1 MMTASVAVT
10 GFSDDDAWAAVLRRD
25 RSADGGFVYAVASTG
40 VYCRPSCPSRRPRRE
55 NAAFFET
62 PGDAERG
69 GYRACLKCDPR
80 GDRAREVPAPVLRAR
95 EYLDGHADERVPLAR
110 LGREAGMSPHHLQRT
125 FKRAFG
131 VSPREYQDARR
142 MARFKRALKDGGRV
156 TDAIM
161 DAGYGSPSRVYEKS
175 DARLGMPPGAYRSG
189 GAGTAIGYATAD
201 TPVGRVLVAATE
213 RGVCAVTLGDDDDG
227 LVAGLRAEFPGAHIE
242 PGAAGVARWVAAVV
256 ASVAGGADLGAVPV
270 DLRGTAFQQRVWRA
284 LRDIPR
290 GRTSSYAD
298 VARAIGRPGAA
309 RAVAGACAANKVA
322 LVVPCHRVVRG
333 GGEPGGY
340 RWGAARKRA
349 LLAAESGRGKR

>member
-1 MMTASVAVT
+1 MITASVGVAD
-10 GFSDDDAWAAVLRRD
+10 FSDDDAWAAVLRRD
-25 RSADGGFVYAVASTG
+25 RAADGGFVYAVASTG

-55 NAAFFET
+55 NAAFFASPAE
-62 PGDAERG
+62 AERG

-95 EYLDGHADERVPLAR
+95 DYLDEHADERVPLAR

-142 MARFKRALKDGGRV
+142 MARFKRALKEGGRV
-156 TDAIM
+156 TDAIL

-175 DARLGMPPGAYRSG
+175 DARLGMPPGAYRQG
-189 GAGTAIGYATAD
+189 GLGIEIGYATAD
-201 TPVGRVLVAATE
+201 TAVGRVLVAATE
-213 RGVCAVTLGDDDDG
+213 RGVCAVALGDDDAR
-227 LVAGLRAEFPGAHIE
+227 LVADLRAEFPGARVE
-242 PGAAGVARWVAAVV
+242 EGGAFASRWLAAVV
-256 ASVAGGADLGAVPV
+256 ASLAEGADLGGVPV

-284 LRDIPR
+284 LREIPR
-290 GRTSSYAD
+290 GATSSYAE
-298 VARAIGRPGAA
+298 VARASGRPRAA
-309 RAVAGACAANKVA
+309 RAVAGACAANRLA

-349 LLAAESGRGKR
+349 LLSAEARKR